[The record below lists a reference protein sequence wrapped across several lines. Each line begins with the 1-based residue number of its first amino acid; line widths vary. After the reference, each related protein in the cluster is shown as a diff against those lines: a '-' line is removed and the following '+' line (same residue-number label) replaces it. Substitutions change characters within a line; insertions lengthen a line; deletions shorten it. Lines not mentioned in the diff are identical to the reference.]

1 MINISAG
8 DQQRID
14 DYVARFEQMNDAEA
28 RARHEEIIAKT
39 EAEYAEFVR
48 AFNEGDCYLCH
59 HPIASFS
66 TQRPC
71 LHWLLKPKGFKKKHI
86 VEVASHYDFFQLQ
99 SYLRWVA
106 NQQAFATNINDLSE
120 EGTGGKLVE
129 LTIRYKN
136 LEWSLSC
143 GETDFRG
150 HEHSQN
156 ANFPHYHLQM
166 RLDGRPFIDFNDYH
180 LRFSIQ
186 DIARFEAKR
195 RLPDKI
201 RHQFPFGWGMS
212 DVINESTLEA
222 LINAKKENDDGGEAI
237 SFDTLIVADE
247 GTAISGEQLYELF
260 EKAKREKVTIA
271 SLASEI
277 PNASVQVDVGAGPD
291 VVEQAPRTAQK
302 RGKKSADS

>member
-86 VEVASHYDFFQLQ
+86 VEVVNHYDFFQLQ

-106 NQQAFATNINDLSE
+106 N
-120 EGTGGKLVE
+120 
-129 LTIRYKN
+129 R
-136 LEWSLSC
+136 
-143 GETDFRG
+143 R
-150 HEHSQN
+150 
-156 ANFPHYHLQM
+156 
-166 RLDGRPFIDFNDYH
+166 FIA
-180 LRFSIQ
+180 SI
-186 DIARFEAKR
+186 E
-195 RLPDKI
+195 P
-201 RHQFPFGWGMS
+201 
-212 DVINESTLEA
+212 T
-222 LINAKKENDDGGEAI
+222 
-237 SFDTLIVADE
+237 
-247 GTAISGEQLYELF
+247 
-260 EKAKREKVTIA
+260 
-271 SLASEI
+271 SLASRSKSS
-277 PNASVQVDVGAGPD
+277 PSAASRNLKRTRWARAFSYSASICT
-291 VVEQAPRTAQK
+291 QASC
-302 RGKKSADS
+302 KK